1 MINNKTLFVVA
12 SGSGGHILP
21 ALILAKNWQKDNNGQ
36 VIFITGIKDL
46 DKNIL
51 ENNNFIN
58 KIIYFKLNNFPGKS
72 LLKYPKF
79 IWQFLVCFAKSYF
92 LIKKYKKNNINNI
105 TVITTGGYLAIPVCL
120 AAKKHKQ
127 EIILHELNV
136 VPGKAIKFLADL
148 ANKINIVF
156 EQTRKY
162 FFKKLNNKIFVTNYP
177 LRYNLQDKI
186 FDRQELILKINNLNN
201 INFNINNKT
210 ILILGGS
217 QGSVTLN
224 NYFKDFILQAR
235 DNNNLINN
243 TRDNLNIFIN
253 NNINLNNINI
263 IHQTGSQDSF
273 NWENFYKDLNIPA
286 IVFSY
291 KQDLKDYYLISDL
304 VFARAGA
311 GTLFELEFFGKKSF
325 IFPLKTVYT
334 SHQVDNAKIMVERN
348 KGLFEFKQPF

>member
-1 MINNKTLFVVA
+1 MLNNKFLFVVA

-58 KIIYFKLNNFPGKS
+58 KVIYLKLNNFPGKS
-72 LLKYPKF
+72 LLKYPEF
-79 IWQFLVCFAKSYF
+79 IWQFLVCFIKSYF
-92 LIKKYKKNNINNI
+92 LIKEYKNNNNI

-120 AAKKHKQ
+120 AAKRHKQ
-127 EIILHELNV
+127 EVILHELNV

-148 ANKINIVF
+148 ATKINIVF
-156 EQTRKY
+156 EQTRSY
-162 FFKKLNNKIFVTNYP
+162 FSKKLNNKIFVTDYP

-186 FDRQELILKINNLNN
+186 FDKQELILKINKLNN

-217 QGSVTLN
+217 QGSVSLN
-224 NYFKDFILQAR
+224 NYFKNLLLQAR
-235 DNNNLINN
+235 DNN
-243 TRDNLNIFIN
+243 NLNIFIN
-253 NNINLNNINI
+253 NNINLNNLNI
-263 IHQTGSQDSF
+263 IHQTGAQDNF
-273 NWENFYKDLNIPA
+273 NWVNFYKDLNIPA
-286 IVFSY
+286 IVFAY
-291 KQDLKDYYLISDL
+291 KQDLKDYYLIADL

-311 GTLFELEFFGKKSF
+311 GTLFELEFFGKKSL
-325 IFPLKTVYT
+325 IFPLKTGYT
-334 SHQVDNAKIMVERN
+334 SHQVDNARIMVERN